1 MAWPGTRLDVAR
13 TRLPRRQLLAETVIV
28 LLLSLGA
35 SAIWSALSLLR
46 TALTARATH
55 TSISQQTS
63 TLNSSRSSTQW
74 LDVVYQLVQIALALV
89 PVALVV
95 LLLSREL
102 RKPLAYLGIDRK
114 RQAPDAVLGALLAAV
129 IGIPGLAL
137 YLVSRAMGI
146 NTTVVA
152 SGLGEH
158 WWVFPIL
165 VLAAAQNAI
174 LEEVVMIGY
183 LFTRWSQAGWGRTNV
198 IVVSALIRG
207 SYHLYQGLGG
217 FVGNVVMGL
226 IFGWL
231 YTRTRRVL
239 PLIVAHTILDVV
251 SFVGYEL
258 LAGRV
263 SWL

>member
-1 MAWPGTRLDVAR
+1 M
-13 TRLPRRQLLAETVIV
+13 V
-28 LLLSLGA
+28 L
-35 SAIWSALSLLR
+35 R
-46 TALTARATH
+46 
-55 TSISQQTS
+55 
-63 TLNSSRSSTQW
+63 SRSS
-74 LDVVYQLVQIALALV
+74 
-89 PVALVV
+89 
-95 LLLSREL
+95 
-102 RKPLAYLGIDRK
+102 
-114 RQAPDAVLGALLAAV
+114 
-129 IGIPGLAL
+129 IPGRRGYLRGRLLRDRVATDPAL
-137 YLVSRAMGI
+137 
-146 NTTVVA
+146 TTVVA

-183 LFTRWSQAGWGRTNV
+183 LFTRWSQAGWGRTKV